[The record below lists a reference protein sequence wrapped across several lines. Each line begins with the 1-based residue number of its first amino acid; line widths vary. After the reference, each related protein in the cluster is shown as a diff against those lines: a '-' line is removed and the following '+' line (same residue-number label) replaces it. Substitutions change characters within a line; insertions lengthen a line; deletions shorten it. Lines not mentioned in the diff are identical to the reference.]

1 MNGNSF
7 LADTNAFIYLLD
19 KHPGLEALLEHEWYF
34 SFITEIEL
42 LSKPNLKENDIN
54 IVKDVLKTATKV
66 VHRDEIDEMAIDLRR
81 SISIKTPDA
90 IIAAT
95 ALCLGIPLITADKGF
110 SKVNDLDLIL
120 IEP

>member
-1 MNGNSF
+1 MSGNKF

-19 KHPGLEALLEHEWYF
+19 KHAGLEPLLEADWYF

-42 LSKPNLKENDIN
+42 LSKSNLTDTEIRIIRDTLSTAIK
-54 IVKDVLKTATKV
+54 VSHKDS
-66 VHRDEIDEMAIDLRR
+66 IDELAIKLRR
-81 SISIKTPDA
+81 SLNIKTPDA

-95 ALCLGIPLITADKGF
+95 ALHLDIPLISGDKVF

>member
-1 MNGNSF
+1 MSGNKF

-19 KHPGLEALLEHEWYF
+19 KHPGLEALIEHEWFF

-42 LSKPNLKENDIN
+42 LSKPNLKENEI
-54 IVKDVLKTATKV
+54 IVIKGVLKTATKV
-66 VHRDEIDEMAIDLRR
+66 VHRDDIDEMAIELRR
-81 SISIKTPDA
+81 SLRIKTPDA

-95 ALCLGIPLITADKGF
+95 ALFLDMPLITADKVF

-120 IEP
+120 ITP